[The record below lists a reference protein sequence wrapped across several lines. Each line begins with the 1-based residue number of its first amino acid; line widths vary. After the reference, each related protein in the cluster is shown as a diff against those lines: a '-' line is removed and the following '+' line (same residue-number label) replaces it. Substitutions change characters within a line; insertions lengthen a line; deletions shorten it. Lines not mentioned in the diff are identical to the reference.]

1 MKILLVLLVLG
12 IGENERVL
20 VSAAKVRGAMASQAA
35 LPSKPPNVKL
45 PNILKG
51 VSLSMADVAPDEA
64 VYAITLHATTN
75 CGPCITMDAALSKFK
90 KLKVT
95 KVLDV
100 IPNGVPTSGFPFVT
114 FKHRS
119 SGKLLYN
126 IDERD
131 PQKLYDIVK
140 FNCDPISY
148 STVRSLTTD
157 ELKHF
162 ADSYKGQTVAVN
174 GMTVQQHLMDS
185 RHGFSRKQ
193 IAGLSHKE
201 MLAVHSGHHYNL
213 ISPTTQVSEQVSEQI
228 SEQGMGARKSKS
240 MGSLNV
246 RSYVEQATT
255 YIRDYIGEDKEMSF
269 NLDRTG
275 AQTFPLLKKG
285 TDWSA
290 LAMFGRSGRVT
301 LSTVSEMVPVN
312 TMGFGYRVEGED
324 ISIDVDAIVFK
335 GLANR
340 LKTSSSDGM
349 GSGDIEMAEKPMGFD
364 PATILTVLSVIRG
377 VYMLL
382 NPQADL
388 QLGGNISATAI
399 LNGDTLTVN
408 FDQGPSI
415 RFVMF
420 MQFQLAVKS
429 VVITPTN
436 IRLNYTGSRW
446 FTYND
451 FAVE

>member
-1 MKILLVLLVLG
+1 MKIILLMLAFGL
-12 IGENERVL
+12 GENERVL
-20 VSAAKVRGAMASQAA
+20 VSSAKVRAAMNSQAA
-35 LPSKPPNVKL
+35 LPSKPPNVRL

-51 VSLSMADVAPDEA
+51 ASLSMADVAPDEA
-64 VYAITLHATTN
+64 VYAITLHTTTN
-75 CGPCITMDAALSKFK
+75 CSSCIKMDGALSKFK

-100 IPNGVPTSGFPFVT
+100 IPNGVPASWFPFVT

-119 SGKLLYN
+119 NGKLLYN

-131 PQKLYDIVK
+131 PQKLYNIVK
-140 FNCDPISY
+140 FNCDPISQMEMA
-148 STVRSLTTD
+148 SAEVRSLTTD
-157 ELKHF
+157 ELKDF
-162 ADSYKGQTVAVN
+162 AANYNGGTVEVK

-185 RHGFSRKQ
+185 RHGFSQ
-193 IAGLSHKE
+193 QQVAGLNRKE
-201 MLAVHSGHHYNL
+201 MMAVHSGNHHGL
-213 ISPTTQVSEQVSEQI
+213 IFPTI
-228 SEQGMGARKSKS
+228 SAGMGARKSKS
-240 MGSLNV
+240 VGSLNI

-275 AQTFPLLKKG
+275 AQTFPLMKKG

-290 LAMFGRSGRVT
+290 LAMFGRSGRIT
-301 LSTVSEMVPVN
+301 LSTVSDMVPVK

-364 PATILTVLSVIRG
+364 PATILTVLTVMRS

-388 QLGGNISATAI
+388 QLGGNISATGV
-399 LNGDTLTVN
+399 LHQDTLTVN